1 LKLETIYRKNQTT
14 STISTLESNNN
25 NDNATS
31 SSKLS
36 QHVAAIHFET
46 LDAAK
51 AAINVKYHCGPI
63 IGRGASADVYLM
75 THRESQKQYAC
86 KMIAKNQKLNDD
98 KTMQMEMYLLQHVQD
113 EHLVN
118 LYELYECPDH
128 VWLMLEYADVGDLW
142 HGLASI
148 PAAEYTEAKIA
159 ELFQQL
165 LLGVKY
171 LHSHRIVH
179 RDLKLENILLATS
192 SSSLSNNNGNNNKQQ
207 PSLVVKIA
215 DMGLSTQI
223 TTESLLK
230 QQAETDAKKQQ
241 QKHLKKSSASSLK
254 FPKLSSKSKLSDVT
268 KYVEEELVYSNKA
281 LKALNQVSSSC
292 SLSLLQSFVIVMLT
306 SFFSFLFFVLSSD
319 VGHYCLFCT

>member
-1 LKLETIYRKNQTT
+1 M
-14 STISTLESNNN
+14 
-25 NDNATS
+25 
-31 SSKLS
+31 
-36 QHVAAIHFET
+36 
-46 LDAAK
+46 DAAK

-171 LHSHRIVH
+171 LHSHRIIVH
-179 RDLKLENILLATS
+179 RDLKLENVLLSPRMIFHGKKELVLKLTDFGLSAIR
-192 SSSLSNNNGNNNKQQ
+192 SLS
-207 PSLVVKIA
+207 
-215 DMGLSTQI
+215 
-223 TTESLLK
+223 
-230 QQAETDAKKQQ
+230 
-241 QKHLKKSSASSLK
+241 
-254 FPKLSSKSKLSDVT
+254 
-268 KYVEEELVYSNKA
+268 
-281 LKALNQVSSSC
+281 
-292 SLSLLQSFVIVMLT
+292 
-306 SFFSFLFFVLSSD
+306 
-319 VGHYCLFCT
+319 